1 MLRDPVDQLGLIE
14 YDPAGAVDYL
24 DGIDGRTDAFGC
36 DADRRFEI
44 LRRLFVL
51 AGRARSNDVGWC
63 SSHSRS
69 DAFASQTEGLM
80 ESATEDELVAAYRR
94 TGGEVGDL
102 AAEALLDEMRRR
114 NLDE

>member
-1 MLRDPVDQLGLIE
+1 MEDTSPQFDLLGELRSLIMQRNE
-14 YDPAGAVDYL
+14 AAEAFDVFRQDAAMAPATEPAIGEASSD
-24 DGIDGRTDAFGC
+24 DA
-36 DADRRFEI
+36 AEAAAEE
-44 LRRLFVL
+44 V
-51 AGRARSNDVGWC
+51 
-63 SSHSRS
+63 

-80 ESATEDELVAAYRR
+80 ASATDDELVAAYRR